1 MINKSRFEIFRTDNG
16 FMPYDH
22 DCDEYLYDENNNNCF
37 DALQDAQVLID
48 DAIATVNEHSA
59 D

>member
-1 MINKSRFEIFRTDNG
+1 MSNKNRFEILKTDNG

-22 DCDEYLYDENNNNCF
+22 DCDEYLYDESGNNCF
-37 DALQDAQVLID
+37 DALKDAQVLID
-48 DAIATVNEHSA
+48 DAIATVQEHSM